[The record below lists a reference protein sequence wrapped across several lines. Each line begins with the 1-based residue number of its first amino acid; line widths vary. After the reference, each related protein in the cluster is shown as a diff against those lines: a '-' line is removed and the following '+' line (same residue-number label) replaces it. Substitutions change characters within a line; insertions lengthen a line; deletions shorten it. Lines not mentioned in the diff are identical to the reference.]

1 IVAVK
6 TLHAR
11 ESTET
16 APLQH
21 SRTALRARL
30 SHCVLMEMAIAV
42 NARHQNVIRT
52 LEAIAETDLRCYL
65 IQEACAVDL
74 FSLVQG
80 QALSNGGAGM
90 TEADVSGYFKQLVEG
105 VVYLHSVGIAH
116 RDLKLDNVCV
126 TENGVLKI
134 VDFGCATLFRR
145 RLWQHVPTGKAVIRS
160 GPDKHKGAPEPRARA
175 APYTVPAKS
184 AAQPHRWYVETLSTS
199 VCGSDPYMAP
209 ELFSGGRYAAAKVDV
224 WALGVMYF
232 AMKFVQFP
240 WAIARASHDAS
251 FRKFA
256 QCPDDFFAKWFPT
269 PEDALTAKSSSSQT
283 DYWTVCLDKLP
294 SAPRARLSDLALMR
308 RILDVNPVTR
318 ADIYAIAS
326 DSWFLAIGANSQE

>member
-6 TLHAR
+6 TLHAK
-11 ESTET
+11 ESAEA
-16 APLQH
+16 APLQNT
-21 SRTALRARL
+21 RQALRARL
-30 SHCVLMEMAIAV
+30 SHCVLMEMSIAV
-42 NARHQNVIRT
+42 NVRHQNVIRT

-74 FSLVQG
+74 FSLVQE

-90 TEADVSGYFKQLVEG
+90 AEADVSGYFKQLVEG
-105 VVYLHSVGIAH
+105 ISYLHSVGIAH

-126 TENGVLKI
+126 TEHGVLKI

-145 RLWQHVPTGKAVIRS
+145 RLRQHVPTGKAVVSS
-160 GPDKHKGAPEPRARA
+160 GLYRHKGATGVRARA
-175 APYTVPAKS
+175 APYTAPTKS
-184 AAQPHRWYVETLSTS
+184 AAQLQCQYVETLSTS

-209 ELFSGGRYAAAKVDV
+209 ELFSGGKYAAAGVDV
-224 WALGVMYF
+224 WALGIVYF

-251 FRKFA
+251 FQKFA

-269 PEDALTAKSSSSQT
+269 PEDDLAAKSGSSQAG
-283 DYWTVCLDKLP
+283 YWTVCLGKRP
-294 SAPRARLSDLALMR
+294 SAPRAGLSDLAIMR
-308 RILDVNPVTR
+308 RILDINPVTR

-326 DSWFLAIGANSQE
+326 DSWFLAIGAENQE